1 VYYAQVIGW
10 RFRLWVSLKR
20 DVQLWKTL
28 ISEAIPLGGG
38 LLLRQLGWQLDSLL
52 LYWLADSYSA
62 GLFAGP
68 YRLLLAVRLLSMI
81 LVLPLYPGLVRS
93 AQNADAHF
101 WVDYDR
107 ALKWLVCLSVPGA
120 VIFVF
125 TPDLVV
131 RLLLGAKFLA
141 ATVALQWFGLAFVPM
156 FVSALFPYVYTAL
169 ARQRAFLFI
178 TGIALVVRLSL
189 ELWLIPK
196 FGYMS
201 ACIIASGCEMAPFA
215 AFVALLGATR
225 LGRTWLD
232 AFVKPGFA
240 GLVMGGALLLTR
252 HYLGENQTLI
262 FTVLLF
268 GFAVLIYLGVLFS
281 VRVFSK
287 AELALA
293 REALNFVGPYL
304 RSLRQKPGTF
314 S

>member
-1 VYYAQVIGW
+1 LVFANLAANLLLWVYYAQVIGW

-93 AQNADAHF
+93 AQNA
-101 WVDYDR
+101 
-107 ALKWLVCLSVPGA
+107 GA